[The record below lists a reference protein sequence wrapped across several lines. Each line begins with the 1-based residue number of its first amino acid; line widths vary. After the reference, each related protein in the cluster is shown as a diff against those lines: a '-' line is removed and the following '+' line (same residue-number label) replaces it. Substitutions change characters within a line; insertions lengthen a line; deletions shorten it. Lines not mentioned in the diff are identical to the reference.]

1 LSVQVFVHSC
11 VSPVQVHGGEAEF
24 ADARH
29 PIVRHFTVREDA
41 PPATA
46 VGSAAITDG
55 GGGARFRYSIAEG
68 DGSVHFGVDPA
79 SGDLYVTQPLDYESA
94 THYFLVVR
102 ADGQRADAP
111 PLNASVWVSVS
122 VEDINDHAPWF
133 PDDLV
138 ALGLQEDIAVG
149 TLAFAFHA
157 RDADGS
163 LRNSELRYA
172 LSHGRDSSEEE
183 DSRSSSPPFP
193 FALDPRTGRLTV
205 VAPLDREAEP
215 SFAFTVTAFDRPA
228 AARDQGKQA
237 SVTAQVFLLDVND
250 NRPVLMAPDTVR
262 VVEDAEVGALLHHVV
277 ALDRDLGEN
286 GRISYSLVAGDDQGV
301 FRLEQNTGMVV

>member
-1 LSVQVFVHSC
+1 M
-11 VSPVQVHGGEAEF
+11 
-24 ADARH
+24 
-29 PIVRHFTVREDA
+29 RHFTVREDA

-46 VGSAAITDG
+46 VGSAAITD

-102 ADGQRADAP
+102 ADAP

-149 TLAFAFHA
+149 MLAFAFHA

-183 DSRSSSPPFP
+183 EEDSRSSSPPFP

-205 VAPLDREAEP
+205 VAPLDRETEP

-228 AARDQGKQA
+228 AGDQGKQA

-250 NRPVLMAPDTVR
+250 NRPVLMAPDAVR

-286 GRISYSLVAGDDQGV
+286 GRISYSLVAGDDQGL